1 MAPRRGNAVS
11 ESLVK
16 CVVWDIDKTLLHG
29 VYLESPDHPPAA
41 DPAMVKLMAE
51 LDSRGILHAIASKN
65 PPQAAAHAAAAT
77 GQQFAAIE
85 CGWGRKADALAAIA
99 GRLGIGTGALA
110 FVDDDPY
117 ERAEV
122 SATLPEVLVLS
133 PGEMTGAVDW
143 PQLRPAVVTSEA
155 RRRGELYAARQRRQQ
170 AADAF
175 GGSGEEFLRSV
186 GTRVTVAPAT
196 AADAP
201 RLHELSLRTHQ
212 FNSLPRVVS
221 QAEFESLAGSAG
233 SEVLTV
239 RLSDAFGDD
248 GIVGGCVTSQR
259 DGQAVIGLLMMSCR
273 AMGRGVIGALLAWL
287 ARETHQRGA
296 SALEIACVLTEW
308 NVPLRLALASAG
320 FRAVPG
326 STAEPGIPVTFRRDL
341 AGALPDVPSWLH
353 APAEVAGEL
362 RGLLAAVTGRPE
374 LAAIGTG
381 TPLFGPPVALD
392 SLAGTLLLREIQR
405 RYRVDV
411 AAEDLNLDSLATLGT
426 LAAFV
431 SEHAR

>member
-1 MAPRRGNAVS
+1 VS

-16 CVVWDIDKTLLHG
+16 CVVWDIDNTLLRG
-29 VYLESPDHPPAA
+29 VYLESPEPPAA
-41 DPAMVKLMAE
+41 DPVIVKVMAE

-77 GQQFAAIE
+77 GHQFAAAE

-99 GRLGIGTGALA
+99 DRLGIGTGALA

-122 SATLPEVLVLS
+122 AAALPDVLVLS

-155 RRRGELYAARQRRQQ
+155 RRRGELYAARRRRQQ

-186 GTRVTVAPAT
+186 GTRVTIAPAT

-221 QAEFESLAGSAG
+221 QAEFESLTGSAG

-259 DGQAVIGLLMMSCR
+259 GGEVAIGLLMMSCR

-287 ARETHQRGA
+287 ARDARQRGA
-296 SALEIACVLTEW
+296 SALEITCVLTER

-326 STAEPGIPVTFRRDL
+326 AGEPGTPVTFRRDL
-341 AGALPDVPSWLH
+341 TGPLPEVPAWLS

-374 LAAIGTG
+374 LEAVGTG

-405 RYRVDV
+405 RYGVDV

-431 SEHAR
+431 AEHSR